1 MVGEAPLR
9 PCCSPRRG
17 PSGYVFIILLFLLT
31 VMAIGMMVAYP
42 LWKTQM
48 QREKEEELIFRGKQ
62 YVESIRLYQAKTPG
76 KLPTSLQELF
86 DKKFLRKVFAD
97 PMVKGGEWN
106 VIMQS
111 GTAAARPGAGGG
123 RRGGAL
129 QEVLV
134 APASMVRSLNNPRIL
149 GVVSSSP
156 DKSIRVYNEQE
167 SYDKW
172 LFYFGQD
179 PKKLPTIIYLNKKQD
194 EAR

>member
-1 MVGEAPLR
+1 MVDVAPPR
-9 PCCSPRRG
+9 PFYSPRRG
-17 PSGYVFIILLFLLT
+17 PSGYVFIMLLFLLT

-62 YVESIRLYQAKTPG
+62 YVEAIRLYQAKTPG

-111 GTAAARPGAGGG
+111 GTAAARPGGG

-134 APASMVRSLNNPRIL
+134 ARASMVRSLNNPRII
-149 GVVSSSP
+149 GVVSSSL
-156 DKSIRVYNEQE
+156 DKSIRVFNEQE

-194 EAR
+194 EAP

>member
-1 MVGEAPLR
+1 M
-9 PCCSPRRG
+9 
-17 PSGYVFIILLFLLT
+17 LLFLLT

-62 YVESIRLYQAKTPG
+62 YVEAVRLYQVKTPG

-111 GTAAARPGAGGG
+111 GMAAARPGAG
-123 RRGGAL
+123 RRGGAP

-134 APASMVRSLNNPRIL
+134 APASMVKSLNNPRII
-149 GVVSSSP
+149 GVVSSSAG
-156 DKSIRVYNEQE
+156 KSIRVYNEQE

-179 PKKLPTIIYLNKKQD
+179 PKKLPTIIYLNKKED
-194 EAR
+194 